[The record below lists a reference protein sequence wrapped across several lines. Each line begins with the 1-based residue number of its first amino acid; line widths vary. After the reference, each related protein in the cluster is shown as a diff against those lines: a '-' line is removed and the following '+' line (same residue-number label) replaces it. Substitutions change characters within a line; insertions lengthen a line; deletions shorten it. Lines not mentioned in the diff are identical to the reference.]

1 MGRSS
6 DEINDAI
13 NSRYDR
19 VTILIPKGSKWIIE
33 DNRAATEFNNFSAY
47 IRALIEAD
55 YCGVVDWEA
64 YFNHENYGILLRM
77 ADRQKTQPITDYRA
91 KLR

>member
-1 MGRSS
+1 MRSV

-19 VTILIPKGSKWIIE
+19 ITVLIPKGTKWLIE
-33 DNRAATEFNNFSAY
+33 DNIAATTFNNISAY
-47 IRALIEAD
+47 IRALVEAD
-55 YCGVVDWEA
+55 YCGAVDWEA
-64 YFNHENYGILLRM
+64 YFDHENYGILLRM